1 MVRVAIVDNAPACQT
16 ILTGLCRRYE
26 AEQGRALDVTVFDD
40 GDAFIASYTPDWDVI
55 IIDVDLGG
63 IDGLG
68 VMRRIREV
76 DDAVEAILV
85 SLTDEYAVGG
95 YEINAMSYILKPP
108 SYEVFAH
115 DMTRCL
121 DGRRACERRTIQ
133 VISGGRTR
141 RMRLDEI
148 IYVDSV
154 KHRTILHTM
163 LGNMQIVC
171 SIIRFEERLIELDHA
186 FVRANS
192 GYLVNLAHVT
202 AVAILHTML
211 GNMQIVCSIIRFEER
226 LIELDHAFVRANSGY
241 LVNLA
246 HVTAVAEHE
255 AIMSNGDR
263 LPISRPRRAAFKQAF
278 ASYVNAGRRSGR
290 NLAHVTAVAE
300 HEAIMSNGDR
310 LPISRPR
317 RAAFKQAFASYV
329 NAGRRSGRAG
339 EPS

>member
-40 GDAFIASYTPDWDVI
+40 GDAFVASYTPDWDVI

-186 FVRANS
+186 VTLGIADVIPEDGRALFLLP
-192 GYLVNLAHVT
+192 GADEEIFE
-202 AVAILHTML
+202 AVAEE
-211 GNMQIVCSIIRFEER
+211 NIVPKDQAGVASLDEISGKEER
-226 LIELDHAFVRANSGY
+226 LSDTFRLRLCDVFKGASPLAAVPEKFAELPAVVWRGDDGNLTDARQKENRQRIIDHRLIVDRQQ
-241 LVNLA
+241 LLA
-246 HVTAVAEHE
+246 DAEREGVKPRTGTARQQ
-255 AIMSNGDR
+255 DTF
-263 LPISRPRRAAFKQAF
+263 P
-278 ASYVNAGRRSGR
+278 
-290 NLAHVTAVAE
+290 
-300 HEAIMSNGDR
+300 
-310 LPISRPR
+310 
-317 RAAFKQAFASYV
+317 
-329 NAGRRSGRAG
+329 
-339 EPS
+339 

>member
-26 AEQGRALDVTVFDD
+26 AEQGRALNVTVFDD
-40 GDAFIASYTPDWDVI
+40 GDAFVASYTPVWDVI

-141 RMRLDEI
+141 RVRLDEI

-154 KHRTILHTM
+154 KHRT
-163 LGNMQIVC
+163 
-171 SIIRFEERLIELDHA
+171 
-186 FVRANS
+186 
-192 GYLVNLAHVT
+192 
-202 AVAILHTML
+202 ILHTML

-290 NLAHVTAVAE
+290 
-300 HEAIMSNGDR
+300 
-310 LPISRPR
+310 
-317 RAAFKQAFASYV
+317 
-329 NAGRRSGRAG
+329 AG

>member
-1 MVRVAIVDNAPACQT
+1 
-16 ILTGLCRRYE
+16 
-26 AEQGRALDVTVFDD
+26 
-40 GDAFIASYTPDWDVI
+40 
-55 IIDVDLGG
+55 
-63 IDGLG
+63 
-68 VMRRIREV
+68 MRRIREV
-76 DDAVEAILV
+76 DDAVEVILV

-95 YEINAMSYILKPP
+95 YEINATSYILKPP

-141 RMRLDEI
+141 RVRLDEI

-154 KHRTILHTM
+154 KHRT
-163 LGNMQIVC
+163 
-171 SIIRFEERLIELDHA
+171 
-186 FVRANS
+186 
-192 GYLVNLAHVT
+192 
-202 AVAILHTML
+202 ILHTML

-263 LPISRPRRAAFKQAF
+263 LPISRPRRTAFKQAF
-278 ASYVNAGRRSGR
+278 ASYVNAGRRS
-290 NLAHVTAVAE
+290 
-300 HEAIMSNGDR
+300 
-310 LPISRPR
+310 
-317 RAAFKQAFASYV
+317 
-329 NAGRRSGRAG
+329 
-339 EPS
+339 

>member
-40 GDAFIASYTPDWDVI
+40 GDAFVASYTPDWDVI

-63 IDGLG
+63 IDGIG

-141 RMRLDEI
+141 RVRLDEI

-171 SIIRFEERLIELDHA
+171 SIIRFEDRTRPRLRARELRISGQSGACDRRGGTRGHHVQRRSIA
-186 FVRANS
+186 DQPSPSRGVQAGLRLVRECRPSVRARRRT
-192 GYLVNLAHVT
+192 VVT
-202 AVAILHTML
+202 RRTRRM
-211 GNMQIVCSIIRFEER
+211 IR
-226 LIELDHAFVRANSGY
+226 H
-241 LVNLA
+241 
-246 HVTAVAEHE
+246 
-255 AIMSNGDR
+255 
-263 LPISRPRRAAFKQAF
+263 
-278 ASYVNAGRRSGR
+278 
-290 NLAHVTAVAE
+290 
-300 HEAIMSNGDR
+300 
-310 LPISRPR
+310 
-317 RAAFKQAFASYV
+317 
-329 NAGRRSGRAG
+329 
-339 EPS
+339 

>member
-1 MVRVAIVDNAPACQT
+1 MVRIAIVDNAPVCQT

-26 AEQGRALDVTVFDD
+26 AEQGRALNVTVFDD
-40 GDAFIASYTPDWDVI
+40 GDAFVASYTPVWDVI

-76 DDAVEAILV
+76 DDAVEVILV

-141 RMRLDEI
+141 RVRLDEI

-154 KHRTILHTM
+154 KHRT
-163 LGNMQIVC
+163 
-171 SIIRFEERLIELDHA
+171 
-186 FVRANS
+186 
-192 GYLVNLAHVT
+192 
-202 AVAILHTML
+202 ILHTML

-263 LPISRPRRAAFKQAF
+263 LPISRPRRL
-278 ASYVNAGRRSGR
+278 VR
-290 NLAHVTAVAE
+290 E
-300 HEAIMSNGDR
+300 C
-310 LPISRPR
+310 RPSVLTRR
-317 RAAFKQAFASYV
+317 RAVVRLRPSMPARFRGATPGLRPGVGAEFVHRMTERCVCSAST
-329 NAGRRSGRAG
+329 
-339 EPS
+339 P

>member
-1 MVRVAIVDNAPACQT
+1 MVRIAIVDNAPVCQT

-26 AEQGRALDVTVFDD
+26 TEQGTPLDVTVFDD
-40 GDAFIASYTPDWDVI
+40 GDAFVASYTPVWDVI

-76 DDAVEAILV
+76 DDAVEVILV

-108 SYEVFAH
+108 SYEVFERA
-115 DMTRCL
+115 MTRCL
-121 DGRRACERRTIQ
+121 EARRASERRTIL
-133 VISGGRTR
+133 IMSGGRIR
-141 RMRLDEI
+141 RVRLDEI

-202 AVAILHTML
+202 AV
-211 GNMQIVCSIIRFEER
+211 E
-226 LIELDHAFVRANSGY
+226 
-241 LVNLA
+241 
-246 HVTAVAEHE
+246 EHE

-263 LPISRPRRAAFKQAF
+263 LPISRPRRTAFKQAF
-278 ASYVNAGRRSGR
+278 ASYVNAGRRS
-290 NLAHVTAVAE
+290 
-300 HEAIMSNGDR
+300 
-310 LPISRPR
+310 
-317 RAAFKQAFASYV
+317 
-329 NAGRRSGRAG
+329 
-339 EPS
+339 